1 MKVLIIDDETPATL
15 VLAEKLGKYDY
26 IDLCGTA
33 CSGDIG
39 LKLIKEVQPE
49 ILFLDVE
56 LPDMSGIDFLKKMRE
71 ISTKPCHVI
80 MYTAHSD
87 YMLSSFRNNAFDY
100 LMKPIDEKELDTVLS
115 RITTEKKSAG
125 TPDVITHNDANDK
138 NSNEEKLLFYT
149 NTVDFRLVHLRD
161 IGLFQYNH
169 EQRVWEAVVACRK
182 EPIKLK
188 RNANNETLLAI
199 DNRFVQVSQ
208 KYIVNINYLLEV
220 NDNICSLYP
229 PFDKIDYI
237 KVGRLYRKKLIERFN
252 SL

>member
-1 MKVLIIDDETPATL
+1 MKALIIDDETPATL

-26 IDLCGTA
+26 IELCGTA
-33 CSGDIG
+33 CSGEIG
-39 LKLIKEVQPE
+39 LKLVKEVQPE
-49 ILFLDVE
+49 LLFLDVE
-56 LPDMSGIDFLKKMRE
+56 LPDISGIDFLVRMRE
-71 ISTKPCHVI
+71 MTTKPCHVI
-80 MYTAHSD
+80 MYTAHRD
-87 YMLSSFRNNAFDY
+87 YMLPSFRNNAFDY
-100 LMKPIDEKELDTVLS
+100 LIKPLDEKELDTVLS
-115 RITTEKKSAG
+115 RVTTQKKNNNSVESIAQ
-125 TPDVITHNDANDK
+125 NESNER

-149 NTVDFRLVHLRD
+149 NTVDFRLVHLKD

-169 EQRVWEAVVACRK
+169 EQRVWEVVVACRK

-208 KYIVNINYLLEV
+208 KYIININYLLEV
-220 NDNICSLYP
+220 NNNICNLYP

-237 KVGRLYRKKLIERFN
+237 KVGRMYRKKLIERFS